1 MKRLFSVLKITL
13 LGFLFINI
21 IVAFILFIDSY
32 SEGTKMQW
40 DYLIFM
46 TIYGVI
52 VSVILGYLDRP
63 VLEKRIIIGLTIG
76 AIIMGILS
84 FLIDNQILLNQAL
97 YLLFGVVIGRR
108 VVVLVDLFLK
118 KKHLNNLL

>member
-1 MKRLFSVLKITL
+1 MTRLLSVLKITL

-21 IVAFILFIDSY
+21 IMAFLLLIDSY

-40 DYLIFM
+40 DYLVFM

-63 VLEKRIIIGLTIG
+63 VLEKRIILGITIG
-76 AIIMGILS
+76 SVIMGILS
-84 FLIDNQILLNQAL
+84 FLIDNQTLLNQAL
-97 YLLFGVVIGRR
+97 YLFFGVVIGRR
-108 VVVLVDLFLK
+108 VVVLADLFLK
-118 KKHLNNLL
+118 KASK

>member
-1 MKRLFSVLKITL
+1 
-13 LGFLFINI
+13 
-21 IVAFILFIDSY
+21 
-32 SEGTKMQW
+32 MQW
-40 DYLIFM
+40 DYLVFM

-63 VLEKRIIIGLTIG
+63 VLEKRIILGITIG
-76 AIIMGILS
+76 SVIMGVLS
-84 FLIDNQILLNQAL
+84 FLIDNQTLLNQAL

-118 KKHLNNLL
+118 KKASK

>member
-1 MKRLFSVLKITL
+1 MTRLLSVLKITL

-21 IVAFILFIDSY
+21 IVAFLLFIDSY
-32 SEGTKMQW
+32 SSGTKMQW
-40 DYLIFM
+40 DYLVFM

-63 VLEKRIIIGLTIG
+63 VLEKRIILGITIG
-76 AIIMGILS
+76 SVIMGVLS
-84 FLIDNQILLNQAL
+84 FLIDNQTLLNQAL

-108 VVVLVDLFLK
+108 VVVLVDLFLNK
-118 KKHLNNLL
+118 KAAK